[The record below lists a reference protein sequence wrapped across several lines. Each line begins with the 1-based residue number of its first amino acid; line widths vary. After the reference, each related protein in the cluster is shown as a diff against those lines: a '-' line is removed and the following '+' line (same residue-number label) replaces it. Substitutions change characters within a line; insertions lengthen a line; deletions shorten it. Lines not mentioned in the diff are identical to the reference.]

1 MITIKESTYD
11 DIKDIQRLWADE
23 DVMKYIWPGGLRETH
38 EAVREW
44 LDRFISAR
52 PEQNHYSIFED
63 GKYCG
68 ETQYRIDDET
78 KNASLDI
85 KLFEFA
91 RGRGI
96 ATQALL
102 YSIQEAFKQG
112 AENLWV
118 DPHPSNVKAINLYRK
133 LGFIQKEM
141 PEYVIALGEDPSLYI
156 YMELGKKEFNDKFEK
171 SCGAIVYTIDGGV
184 IKYLLVEEMSGFH
197 SFPKGHME
205 EGETEIETALREIKE
220 ETNLKVELDTE
231 FRASEQYTL
240 SEKPGVTKQVVYFL
254 AKYKD
259 SSPSITR
266 PDEVK
271 ALKIL
276 KLEDAINTIE
286 YDNKKEMLKKADSYL
301 KSKAE
306 NTF

>member
-1 MITIKESTYD
+1 
-11 DIKDIQRLWADE
+11 
-23 DVMKYIWPGGLRETH
+23 
-38 EAVREW
+38 
-44 LDRFISAR
+44 
-52 PEQNHYSIFED
+52 
-63 GKYCG
+63 
-68 ETQYRIDDET
+68 
-78 KNASLDI
+78 
-85 KLFEFA
+85 
-91 RGRGI
+91 
-96 ATQALL
+96 
-102 YSIQEAFKQG
+102 
-112 AENLWV
+112 
-118 DPHPSNVKAINLYRK
+118 
-133 LGFIQKEM
+133 M

-184 IKYLLVEEMSGFH
+184 IKYLLVEEMSGSH